1 VREDSG
7 PRGPTGGGEVTNR
20 PGRGSGRLRDI
31 SHLYLSSRRPPAG
44 NAVPVRRCLRVGVI
58 SSGDAL
64 ADAEVCANLAIQFAK
79 LGRRTVVA
87 DAARALPN
95 PGFRLG
101 LEPHAYLA
109 AVLAEPGFRIDRG
122 VAGVR
127 VLALPTAEAFGA
139 LEELLRETD
148 AVLVRLPA
156 AAAEALAPL
165 AASLA
170 AAEMTT
176 TMQRVA
182 THSPMFDAWLSTAR
196 RGEAAAPAAR
206 LESGRGAPRRDSL
219 DVAIR
224 VQRPG
229 AAAGPRQVGRVL
241 VRPLVWGDAVPAVA
255 GACARVPPYRLHA
268 RLALAAVQPDH
279 PAVRVFEGLAQA
291 LLSGLGSGLGRGGG
305 GRADG

>member
-1 VREDSG
+1 VPEDAR
-7 PRGPTGGGEVTNR
+7 PRGPTGGGDAKTR
-20 PGRGSGRLRDI
+20 SGRGSGRLRDI
-31 SHLYLSSRRPPAG
+31 SHLYLSSRGSPAA
-44 NAVPVRRCLRVGVI
+44 NSVPARRCLRVGVI

-109 AVLAEPGFRIDRG
+109 GVLAEPGFRIDRG

-127 VLALPTAEAFGA
+127 VLALPTAAAFGA

-165 AASLA
+165 AMSLA
-170 AAEMTT
+170 AVGIAT

-182 THSPMFDAWLSTAR
+182 THSPMFEAWLSTAR

-206 LESGRGAPRRDSL
+206 LESGHGASRRDLL

-229 AAAGPRQVGRVL
+229 AAAGVRQVGRVM
-241 VRPLVWGDAVPAVA
+241 VRPLVWGDAVPAVP

-279 PAVRVFEGLAQA
+279 PAARVFEGLAQA
-291 LLSGLGSGLGRGGG
+291 LLAGLGSGGG